1 MTVTATDGDEPG
13 NYNSEIRYNIVNLL
27 PQSPNPNMF
36 EINTHTGGIYVNSSG
51 LDKEVRNPLNGYHR
65 GEE

>member
-13 NYNSEIRYNIVNLL
+13 NYNSEIRYRIFNLL
-27 PQSPNPNMF
+27 PQSPNPHMF
-36 EINTHTGGIYVNSSG
+36 EINTLTGRIYVNSSG

>member
-1 MTVTATDGDEPG
+1 MTVTATDGDEPD

-36 EINTHTGGIYVNSSG
+36 EINTLTGGIYVNSSG